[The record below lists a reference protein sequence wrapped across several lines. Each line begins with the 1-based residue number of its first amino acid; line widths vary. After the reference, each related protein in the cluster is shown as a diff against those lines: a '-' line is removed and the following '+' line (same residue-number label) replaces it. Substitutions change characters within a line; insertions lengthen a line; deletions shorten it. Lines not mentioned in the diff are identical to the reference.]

1 MITKQNNLFNIET
14 KNSSYV
20 IHYSN
25 CLQNL
30 YWGEKIH
37 GEDLTY
43 FVKERGHSSFDPN
56 LNLERD
62 EYSFWN
68 GYSLLESCL
77 KINYPEIRKL
87 DMIFLEHSIETVNK
101 DLDRL
106 TFRFKNSYSE
116 LYVTLIY
123 DVYAEYDII
132 CRHAEIR
139 NEGEDVILE
148 NLKSASVS
156 VPKLERYRVR
166 YLTGKWAAESQ
177 IKDQYLTTG
186 AFTIQS
192 RSGNTGPHYNPSF
205 ALDDGTADETKGDVW
220 FGLLGYS
227 NNWQITFEK
236 TIYNNVKITGGIS
249 NFDFSYTLKKGET
262 IGTPVMTFGYSSGG
276 YGEMSRKLHAFE
288 VDHIFPKHKLG
299 RVLYNSWEATE
310 FDVHVESQKE
320 LAKKAAQIGVELF
333 VIDDGWFG
341 ERHNDRAGLGDWYV
355 NKEKFPNGLS
365 ELIDYVKQLGMDFGI
380 WVEPEAVNPDS
391 DLYRAH
397 PDWIYRFK
405 NQEPVQ
411 MRNQYT
417 LNISKKEVKEFIL
430 AFMTD
435 LLSKHK
441 DITFIKWDMNKPLTD
456 VSMGNTA
463 QDKELWY
470 KHAQALYEIWGIL
483 RKKFPYVDFEV
494 CSGGGARI
502 DLGILRYADQCWP
515 SDNTDAYE
523 RLFIQEGFSYF
534 YAPRIMTAWV
544 TDASSNNP
552 KKYERPYSYRFH
564 SSMMGV
570 LGIGAD
576 ISKLSDEVLKE
587 FKKYISLYKEIRET
601 VQYGKQYRLSSVRE
615 SPLHAVEY
623 ISRDDSE
630 VVVFAFRQ
638 GYQFGKNMPNL
649 KLRGLDPDAL
659 YQCEGED
666 KLLHGSTLMKVG
678 VETGLWG
685 DFDSRFLRIKR
696 R

>member
-310 FDVHVESQKE
+310 FDVRVESQKE

-411 MRNQYT
+411 VRNQYT

-552 KKYERPYSYRFH
+552 KKYERPYNYRFY

-623 ISRDDSE
+623 VSRDDSE
-630 VVVFAFRQ
+630 VVAFAFRQ